1 MTLRLLALPTLALAF
16 AAPAQAANLVIDL
29 RDASGAPLADAVVS
43 VQATGRATPKPTGF
57 PWGSQIVQQNIQF
70 QPRVLIV
77 PTGAAVAFPNRDAV
91 RHHVYSFSKPK
102 RFELKLYGRE
112 TARAVT
118 FDKGGTVALGCN
130 IHDAM
135 QGFIRVVD
143 TAWANKS
150 DARGRVVVEGVS
162 AGPAI
167 LTVWHAGARAK
178 DQEASFA
185 IAVPA
190 SGTLARAVTVPLR
203 GH

>member
-1 MTLRLLALPTLALAF
+1 MTLRLLPLSALALAF
-16 AAPAQAANLVIDL
+16 AAPVHAASLVVDL

-43 VQATGRATPKPTGF
+43 VHATGRATPRPSGF
-57 PWGSQIVQQNIQF
+57 PWGAQIVQQNIQF

-77 PTGAAVAFPNRDAV
+77 ATGAAVAFPNHDAV

-112 TARAVT
+112 TARTVT
-118 FDKGGTVALGCN
+118 FDKSGTVALGCN

-150 DARGRVVVEGVS
+150 NASGRVVIEGVS
-162 AGPAI
+162 PGAAV

-178 DQEASFA
+178 NQEASFS
-185 IAVPA
+185 ITVPP

-203 GH
+203 GR

>member
-1 MTLRLLALPTLALAF
+1 MTIRLLPLLAPAFALAT
-16 AAPAQAANLVIDL
+16 PGQAASLVVDL

-43 VQATGRATPKPTGF
+43 VQATGRATPRPSGF

-77 PTGAAVAFPNRDAV
+77 PTGAAVAFPNRDSV

-135 QGFIRVVD
+135 QGFIRIVD

-150 DARGRVVVEGVS
+150 DARGRVVIEGVS
-162 AGPAI
+162 PGPAV

-178 DQEASFA
+178 NQEASFV
-185 IAVPA
+185 IAVPQ

-203 GH
+203 GR